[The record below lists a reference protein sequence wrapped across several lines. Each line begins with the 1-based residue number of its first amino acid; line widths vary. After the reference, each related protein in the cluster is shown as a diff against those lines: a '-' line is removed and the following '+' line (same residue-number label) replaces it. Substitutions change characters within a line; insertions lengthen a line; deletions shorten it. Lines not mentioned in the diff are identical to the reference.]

1 MLAWPK
7 PAQRW
12 SAAQDRQQENSIPPL
27 WSWLSQGS
35 LNFNRSFDACIFG
48 HNSKDTVM
56 VVFVYFFGSVVT
68 VAAVMPWI
76 LCVECGNS
84 IRIGLLDF
92 SSFLFEW
99 PICSSKIHQNL
110 LFWQNNIFSLI
121 FGRCID
127 CGLHSG
133 PITVIHVENAI
144 MRPQR
149 WISSNWLANKHW
161 NGWRTIVRKIT
172 TRWDIWGQIEL
183 DRNTRGVHNAL
194 RHIIT
199 AFCVVFIK
207 GSRVDRR
214 TEAGTWRQLLQRAGV
229 LALPVSPQVHLPLE
243 PLITEPAS
251 ERLVARV
258 LAHVRDQVA
267 ALRERLRTHD
277 ALVRLLSWKRSNLV
291 LDWFGR
297 VCLKSTWK
305 YSSQGPTHSRNLSR
319 KIPTCVNIG
328 VFLHVWLLVEP
339 FATEWARVGPGVWV
353 DEQVGGQS
361 AAPLEGLSTLGT
373 LEEALL
379 PGASVGLWRGA
390 EWASRSNLWT
400 ELRGGQGRWGAAG
413 ETSNLH
419 QRLRNDVGITRSRD
433 PFQKWCHIIFIEK
446 CRLYMKD
453 QQEHFR

>member
-1 MLAWPK
+1 MKPSSDNTWQVSEKTASAMLAWPK

-48 HNSKDTVM
+48 HNSKYTVM

-76 LCVECGNS
+76 LCVECGKLHKNWAA
-84 IRIGLLDF
+84 GFFFFPFWMADLLQQNPRKPP
-92 SSFLFEW
+92 FLA
-99 PICSSKIHQNL
+99 
-110 LFWQNNIFSLI
+110 NNIFSLI

-214 TEAGTWRQLLQRAGV
+214 TQAGTWRQLLQRAGV

-258 LAHVRDQVA
+258 LAHVCDQVA

-277 ALVRLLSWKRSNLV
+277 ALVRLLSWKKPDLG
-291 LDWFGR
+291 LGCFGR
-297 VCLKSTWK
+297 
-305 YSSQGPTHSRNLSR
+305 LS
-319 KIPTCVNIG
+319 
-328 VFLHVWLLVEP
+328 
-339 FATEWARVGPGVWV
+339 
-353 DEQVGGQS
+353 
-361 AAPLEGLSTLGT
+361 
-373 LEEALL
+373 
-379 PGASVGLWRGA
+379 
-390 EWASRSNLWT
+390 
-400 ELRGGQGRWGAAG
+400 
-413 ETSNLH
+413 
-419 QRLRNDVGITRSRD
+419 
-433 PFQKWCHIIFIEK
+433 
-446 CRLYMKD
+446 
-453 QQEHFR
+453 